1 MRDRRSDGFTLIE
14 LLAVMLILA
23 MLAAIVIP
31 GLSILGA
38 RPLRAQAEN
47 LASDLEFARVRSIL
61 LGVPHRVVIDLDGGA
76 WRVEWLVT
84 EAEALGKEVKT
95 DGSAAG
101 GGFDPRHRL
110 DLSPPRGE
118 TPQYHPVPA
127 NVGTIS
133 VLEDELTFS
142 RIDTS
147 QGPVN
152 RGTVA
157 VGFERDGT
165 ADPVRIVLA
174 DSRGH
179 VVAIEV
185 QPLEEAVRVHDVER

>member
-1 MRDRRSDGFTLIE
+1 VRRRRPNAFTLIE

-23 MLAAIVIP
+23 MLAAVVIP
-31 GLSILGA
+31 GLSLLGA
-38 RPLRAQAEN
+38 RPLRAQAQR
-47 LASDLEFARVRSIL
+47 LASDLEFARVRSVL

-95 DGSAAG
+95 EDAASG
-101 GGFDPRHRL
+101 DFDPRQRL

-118 TPQYHPVPA
+118 TPEYRPVPA
-127 NVGTIS
+127 SVGATS
-133 VLEDELTFS
+133 ALDDEFVFS
-142 RIDTS
+142 RIDTT

-157 VGFERDGT
+157 VGFERDGS
-165 ADPVRIVLA
+165 ADPLRVVLA
-174 DSRGH
+174 DSHGH
-179 VVAIEV
+179 VVAVDV
-185 QPLEEAVRVHDVER
+185 QPLEEAVRVRDAER

>member
-1 MRDRRSDGFTLIE
+1 VRDRRSDGFTLVE
-14 LLAVMLILA
+14 LLAVMLILG

-38 RPLRAQAEN
+38 RPLRAQAER
-47 LASDLEFARVRSIL
+47 LASDLEFARVRSVL

-76 WRVEWLVT
+76 WHVEWLVT
-84 EAEALGKEVKT
+84 QAEALGQEVQA
-95 DGSAAG
+95 DGSASEG
-101 GGFDPRHRL
+101 SDPRHRL
-110 DLSPPRGE
+110 DLSAPRGE
-118 TPQYHPVPA
+118 TPAYRPVPA
-127 NVGTIS
+127 NVGETS
-133 VLEDELTFS
+133 VLEDELVFS
-142 RIDTS
+142 RIDTT

-165 ADPVRIVLA
+165 ADPVRVVLA
-174 DSRGH
+174 DARGH

-185 QPLEEAVRVHDVER
+185 QPLEETVWVHDAAR